1 MNEKKLLTESIR
13 KEIARVACWSDKIP
27 GVIIIHNVSDLKVEY
42 MSPRGL
48 EELGLTLK
56 QVQELGP
63 RYHDKF
69 FNPED
74 AKTYVPKI
82 MGLIQRN
89 NGSESVSF
97 FQQVRTGENQ
107 SWKWHFSSMKILLR
121 DDLNN
126 PVLTI
131 TISFPVDPLTHVTS
145 KVNRLF
151 EENNFSRKNHQ
162 NFSKLG
168 KREREI
174 LQLMALSKPTEEIA
188 SQLFISPATVETHR
202 KNIRQKLNI
211 TSSYDISLYAQA
223 FDLI

>member
-1 MNEKKLLTESIR
+1 MNEKKLLTERIR
-13 KEIARVACWSDKIP
+13 KEIVRVARWSDKIP
-27 GVIIIHNVSDLKVEY
+27 GIIIIHHISDLKVEF
-42 MSPRGL
+42 MSSQGL
-48 EELGLTLK
+48 RDLGLTLK
-56 QVQELGP
+56 QVQELGLA
-63 RYHDKF
+63 YHEKY

-89 NGSESVSF
+89 NDSESVSF

-107 SWKWHFSSMKILLR
+107 CWKWHFSSTKILMR
-121 DDLNN
+121 DDLDH
-126 PVLTI
+126 PVLTL
-131 TISFPVDPLTHVTS
+131 TVSFPVDPLTHVTS

-151 EENNFSRKNHQ
+151 EENKFIKENYK

-174 LQLMALSKPTEEIA
+174 LQLMAISKSTEDIA
-188 SQLFISPATVETHR
+188 SQLYISPATVETHR

-211 TSSYDISLYAQA
+211 TSSYEICLYAQA

>member
-1 MNEKKLLTESIR
+1 MNEKAVLLKRISNEVI
-13 KEIARVACWSDKIP
+13 KVARWSEQIP
-27 GVIIIHNVSDLKVEY
+27 GAVIIHNILDLKVEY

-48 EELGLTLK
+48 RDLGQTLK
-56 QVQELGP
+56 QVQDLGP
-63 RYHDKF
+63 EYHNKF
-69 FNPED
+69 FNPD
-74 AKTYVPKI
+74 DSKVYVPKI
-82 MGLIQRN
+82 MGLIERN
-89 NGSESVSF
+89 NDSESVSF
-97 FQQVRTGENQ
+97 FQQVRSGECQ
-107 SWKWHFSSMKILLR
+107 CWKWHFSSTKILMR
-121 DDLNN
+121 DDFNH

-145 KVNRLF
+145 KVNRLL
-151 EENNFSRKNHQ
+151 EENNFLRKNHQ

-174 LQLMALSKPTEEIA
+174 LQLMAISKPTEEIA

-211 TSSYDISLYAQA
+211 TSSYEISLYAQA